1 MFKLIFKIILLNL
14 YFLFHFSCQRIDE
27 EIWKVKSNK
36 IYNIEDNKE
45 ITGIIVNKNNNISFI
60 SYNYDNKNYIL
71 NIKKKVRFMN
81 VKISLI

>member
-36 IYNIEDNKE
+36 MYNIEDNKE
-45 ITGIIVNKNNNISFI
+45 ITGILVNKKNNISFI
-60 SYNYDNKNYIL
+60 SYNYDSKNYIL
-71 NIKKKVRFMN
+71 NLKKKVRFMN

>member
-45 ITGIIVNKNNNISFI
+45 ITGILVNKNNNISFI

-71 NIKKKVRFMN
+71 NLKKK
-81 VKISLI
+81 K

>member
-45 ITGIIVNKNNNISFI
+45 ITGILVNKKNNISFI
-60 SYNYDNKNYIL
+60 SYNYDSKNYIL
-71 NIKKKVRFMN
+71 NLKKKVRFMN

>member
-45 ITGIIVNKNNNISFI
+45 ITGILVNKKNNISFI
-60 SYNYDNKNYIL
+60 SYNYDSKNYIL

>member
-45 ITGIIVNKNNNISFI
+45 ITGILVNKNNNISFI

-71 NIKKKVRFMN
+71 NLKKK
-81 VKISLI
+81 S

>member
-14 YFLFHFSCQRIDE
+14 YFLFHISCQRIDE

-36 IYNIEDNKE
+36 MYNIEDNKE
-45 ITGIIVNKNNNISFI
+45 ITGILVNKNNNISFI

-71 NIKKKVRFMN
+71 NIKKK
-81 VKISLI
+81 K